1 MGFLTCF
8 VFLFAFSA
16 STIFSFF
23 SLYFLL
29 PCGQKRLNYL
39 MRMRRGS
46 NNRETP
52 KGVPSSKN
60 NRQLATCRPFRD
72 SCMRTKPNS
81 YRQCGYLLGSVYPQG
96 SKTFSHAYG
105 PRRIRGS
112 GTCDCVATHASSFAF
127 YPFRNWEPVEL
138 LQERCAVL
146 MAWSS
151 ENEACSSILDFLHW
165 LN

>member
-1 MGFLTCF
+1 MSIIGFPD
-8 VFLFAFSA
+8 LFCLPICIQRVHYFF
-16 STIFSFF
+16 IFF
-23 SLYFLL
+23 LYFLL

-60 NRQLATCRPFRD
+60 NRQLATCRLFRD

-112 GTCDCVATHASSFAF
+112 GTCDCVVTHASSFV
-127 YPFRNWEPVEL
+127 YNPFRNWEPVEL
-138 LQERCAVL
+138 L
-146 MAWSS
+146 
-151 ENEACSSILDFLHW
+151 
-165 LN
+165 